1 MYRRLQVM
9 GACAR
14 CSRTPGP
21 RLEAQY
27 SVTYVHGCVPEGPHT
42 YTSPP
47 PPFTPISH
55 AVARVEDSQ
64 VHGCVPEGPHAYTPP
79 HLSCGRSC
87 GGLAGFIGSVGSA
100 WSATVGA
107 FGPHPVTPLVFS
119 RPHGHPHCGAPA
131 VWVQVSL
138 QATIHGK
145 RYVTGLRL
153 SHRPLPLYS
162 PVTTGG
168 PRAYDMPRRGT
179 CWVRIFVH

>member
-1 MYRRLQVM
+1 MQPHA
-9 GACAR
+9 GAPFGGPVFGHVRPRVRAR
-14 CSRTPGP
+14 WAAH
-21 RLEAQY
+21 L
-27 SVTYVHGCVPEGPHT
+27 HI
-42 YTSPP
+42 PP
-47 PPFTPISH
+47 PPLHPHLSCGRSCGGL
-55 AVARVEDSQ
+55 AGSWVRAR
-64 VHGCVPEGPHAYTPP
+64 GAARLPP
-79 HLSCGRSC
+79 PPPLHRHLSCGRSC

-153 SHRPLPLYS
+153 SHRPSPLYS

>member
-1 MYRRLQVM
+1 MAEPAARSAPAPVEALYRRLQVM

-27 SVTYVHGCVPEGPHT
+27 SDTYVHGCVPEGPHT

-47 PPFTPISH
+47 PPFH
-55 AVARVEDSQ
+55 
-64 VHGCVPEGPHAYTPP
+64 P

>member
-1 MYRRLQVM
+1 MLAHMAEPAARSAPAPVEALYRRLQIM

-27 SVTYVHGCVPEGPHT
+27 SDTYVHGCVPDGPHT
-42 YTSPP
+42 YTSRPHPFPP
-47 PPFTPISH
+47 LSH
-55 AVARVEDSQ
+55 AVARVEDS
-64 VHGCVPEGPHAYTPP
+64 HRC
-79 HLSCGRSC
+79 
-87 GGLAGFIGSVGSA
+87 IGAVGSA

>member
-1 MYRRLQVM
+1 MAEPAARSAPAPVEALYRRLQVM

-27 SVTYVHGCVPEGPHT
+27 SDTYVHGCVPEGPHT

-79 HLSCGRSC
+79 PISHAVARVEDSQVLSDLWAR
-87 GGLAGFIGSVGSA
+87 L
-100 WSATVGA
+100 
-107 FGPHPVTPLVFS
+107 
-119 RPHGHPHCGAPA
+119 GAP
-131 VWVQVSL
+131 L
-138 QATIHGK
+138 L
-145 RYVTGLRL
+145 GLSAPIL
-153 SHRPLPLYS
+153 
-162 PVTTGG
+162 
-168 PRAYDMPRRGT
+168 
-179 CWVRIFVH
+179 

>member
-1 MYRRLQVM
+1 MQPHA
-9 GACAR
+9 GAPFGGPVFGHVRPRVRAR
-14 CSRTPGP
+14 GAAHLHIP
-21 RLEAQY
+21 
-27 SVTYVHGCVPEGPHT
+27 
-42 YTSPP
+42 PP

-153 SHRPLPLYS
+153 SHRPSPLYS